1 MTSPP
6 KNSEQVNKV
15 VHAAAQL
22 FARQGDHGTSTRE
35 IARLADISENTLFRY
50 FEHKEDLFWTALRSR
65 LSGLELRR
73 DLLSGIADGAGPEV
87 VLPQIFA
94 QWVDTAILRP
104 ELLRLIAVAF
114 IELRWKAADVCYE
127 YLSPIFS
134 AVNHYLA
141 RNIENGKLRNVDPS
155 LLTAALATSVMV
167 HPEFTKLIADAPQ
180 PYSDSREAIQVY
192 TRFWLDVL
200 ILPEVVR
207 ARTLA
212 QRVDALPAIDIA
224 ENGKTSGEFG
234 AKRPSAAQKT
244 AEKGQIA
251 GGGGV

>member
-1 MTSPP
+1 MTLQP

-22 FARQGDHGTSTRE
+22 FAHQGYHGTSTRE

-50 FEHKEDLFWTALRSR
+50 FEHKEDLFWAALRSR
-65 LSGLELRR
+65 LSALELRR
-73 DLLSGIADGAGPEV
+73 DLLSGITDGASPEL

-94 QWVDTAILRP
+94 QLVDTAILRP

-114 IELRWKAADVCYE
+114 IELRWKAASVCYE

-134 AVNHYLA
+134 AVNRYLA
-141 RNIENGKLRNVDPS
+141 SNIESGKMRRMDPS
-155 LLTAALATSVMV
+155 LLTAALASSVMV
-167 HPEFTKLIADAPQ
+167 HPEFTKLIAGAPP

-200 ILPEVVR
+200 LPPETIR
-207 ARTLA
+207 S
-212 QRVDALPAIDIA
+212 
-224 ENGKTSGEFG
+224 KTV
-234 AKRPSAAQKT
+234 A
-244 AEKGQIA
+244 QIA
-251 GGGGV
+251 ASSSV

>member
-1 MTSPP
+1 MTSQP
-6 KNSEQVNKV
+6 KNSDQVNKI

-22 FARQGDHGTSTRE
+22 FALQGYHGTSTRE

-73 DLLSGIADGAGPEV
+73 DLLSGIAEGAGPEI

-94 QWVDTAILRP
+94 QLVDTAILKP
-104 ELLRLIAVAF
+104 ELLRLVAVAF
-114 IELRWKAADVCYE
+114 IELRWKAGAVCFE

-134 AVNHYLA
+134 AVNRYLA
-141 RNIENGKLRNVDPS
+141 SNIESGKLRSVDPS
-155 LLTAALATSVMV
+155 LLTAALAATVMV
-167 HPEFTKLIADAPQ
+167 HPEFTRLIAGAPS

-200 ILPEVVR
+200 VPSELVRNGIAKHIPE
-207 ARTLA
+207 
-212 QRVDALPAIDIA
+212 
-224 ENGKTSGEFG
+224 S
-234 AKRPSAAQKT
+234 PSA
-244 AEKGQIA
+244 
-251 GGGGV
+251 